1 METGYR
7 IETPR
12 VGKQLVGQHA
22 LQNKNVRCNLT
33 HDYSLLIVDVWMLT
47 SDQLTPFLAPA
58 SPPKQHFSGHCGP
71 VCCVERSPFFRDILL
86 SVGGWTFALWKEGA
100 QVSERGGR
108 LRIRNSAGCH
118 TWHTSVSCVKHC
130 VTLMHLRSSISYFME
145 TLYHSL
151 SLTQSDALMKS
162 CSSSVP
168 LTGGAW
174 SPTRPGRKRV
184 E

>member
-33 HDYSLLIVDVWMLT
+33 HDYSLPIVDVLILT

-58 SPPKQHFSGHCGP
+58 SPPKQHFNGHCGP
-71 VCCVERSPFFRDILL
+71 VCCVERSPFFREVLL

-100 QVSERGGR
+100 QVSEWGVK
-108 LRIRNSAGCH
+108 LRIRISAGYH

-130 VTLMHLRSSISYFME
+130 ATLMHLRSSIS
-145 TLYHSL
+145 LYGD
-151 SLTQSDALMKS
+151 T
-162 CSSSVP
+162 
-168 LTGGAW
+168 
-174 SPTRPGRKRV
+174 
-184 E
+184 